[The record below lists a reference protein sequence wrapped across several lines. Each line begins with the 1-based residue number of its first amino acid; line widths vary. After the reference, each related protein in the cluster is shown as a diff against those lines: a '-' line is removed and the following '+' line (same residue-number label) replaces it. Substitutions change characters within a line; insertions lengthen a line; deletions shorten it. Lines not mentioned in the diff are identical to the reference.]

1 MGGGA
6 WDTSGIREKG
16 VKLLVVVDEG
26 DGLSRVIH
34 EGGEG
39 VLVPGNVIN
48 TVGTIVVPVHPVGIV
63 RSHDCHVM
71 EAHTS

>member
-1 MGGGA
+1 M
-6 WDTSGIREKG
+6 SEIREKG
-16 VKLLVVVDEG
+16 VNVLVVVDEG
-26 DGLSRVIH
+26 DGLPRVVH
-34 EGGEG
+34 EGREG

-48 TVGTIVVPVHPVGIV
+48 AVGTIVVPGHPVGIV